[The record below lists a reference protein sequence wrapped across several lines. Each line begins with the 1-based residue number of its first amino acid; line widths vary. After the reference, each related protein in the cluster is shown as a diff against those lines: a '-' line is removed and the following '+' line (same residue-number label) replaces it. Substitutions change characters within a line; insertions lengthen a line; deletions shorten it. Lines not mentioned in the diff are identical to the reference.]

1 MLNSIHSRNLSCLLQ
16 VSQSQDESQAQML
29 HAVAD
34 SRIASSGES
43 LLQHD
48 DDDAE
53 FRQPPVVHLATTNM
67 QTLTSDA
74 EYEELESSEPM
85 TKRMRTEDDIAA
97 EQLTAQ

>member
-1 MLNSIHSRNLSCLLQ
+1 
-16 VSQSQDESQAQML
+16 ML

-34 SRIASSGES
+34 SNMASGGES
-43 LLQHD
+43 LQQHD
-48 DDDAE
+48 EDAE

-85 TKRMRTEDDIAA
+85 AKRMRTEDDIAA